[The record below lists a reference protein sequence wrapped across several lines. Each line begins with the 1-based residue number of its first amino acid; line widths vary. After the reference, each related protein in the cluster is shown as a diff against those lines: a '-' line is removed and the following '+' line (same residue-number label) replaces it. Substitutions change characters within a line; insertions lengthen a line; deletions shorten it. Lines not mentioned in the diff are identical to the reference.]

1 MLQWTFGYVCLYQFW
16 FPQGIFQEVGLL
28 GHMVVLPV
36 FWGISKPSSI
46 VAVSIY
52 IPTNSAR
59 VLPFLRSLQN
69 LLFVDFYDGH
79 SERCEVI
86 HLIVVSICI
95 SLIMRDLTLVI
106 IHKSFL
112 RRLFTMIPF
121 KDRVINNSY
130 NNAFID
136 QLLHSR
142 QFDKLMQ
149 QCYEI
154 NIIIP

>member
-1 MLQWTFGYVCLYQFW
+1 
-16 FPQGIFQEVGLL
+16 
-28 GHMVVLPV
+28 
-36 FWGISKPSSI
+36 
-46 VAVSIY
+46 
-52 IPTNSAR
+52 
-59 VLPFLRSLQN
+59 
-69 LLFVDFYDGH
+69 
-79 SERCEVI
+79 
-86 HLIVVSICI
+86 
-95 SLIMRDLTLVI
+95 
-106 IHKSFL
+106 
-112 RRLFTMIPF
+112 MIPF